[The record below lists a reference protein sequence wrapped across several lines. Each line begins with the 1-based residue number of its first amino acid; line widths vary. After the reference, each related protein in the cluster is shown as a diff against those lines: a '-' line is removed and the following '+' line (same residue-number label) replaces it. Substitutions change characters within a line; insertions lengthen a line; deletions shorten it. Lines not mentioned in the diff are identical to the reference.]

1 MNTKFAFVKLETCIV
16 LFSPN
21 NLQLMSQCEMRSDF
35 SSFSTFSCILKFTY
49 CAEFNVYLYYS

>member
-21 NLQLMSQCEMRSDF
+21 NLQLMSRCEMRSDF
-35 SSFSTFSCILKFTY
+35 SSFSCILKFTY